1 MTGIKTILWKG
12 RLYGIL
18 GAVVALTLFILACGD
33 DATPTPTQGPAATS
47 TPTSAPDA
55 TATATPRP
63 TATPTTAAK
72 QIVQPR
78 LRVSLP
84 PGNEQFTV
92 PYPQSQVSEK
102 LMPEYS
108 HLVGRN
114 IVNNVEEPQLATS
127 WSVLPDGKTWT
138 FN

>member
-1 MTGIKTILWKG
+1 MKGVKTILWKG

-33 DATPTPTQGPAATS
+33 DATPTPTQGPAATN
-47 TPTSAPDA
+47 TPTTAPGVTP
-55 TATATPRP
+55 TATSTPRP
-63 TATPTTAAK
+63 TNTPTTAAM

-84 PGNEQFTV
+84 PGNEQSTV

-108 HLVGRN
+108 H
-114 IVNNVEEPQLATS
+114 NVKGIKWKKRPLTLWPRSLENTPSAL
-127 WSVLPDGKTWT
+127 
-138 FN
+138 